1 MILRHRSLL
10 ECLKSME
17 EKFQIIERGQGFRTY
32 GDDLR
37 IIDEFN
43 SERIE

>member
-1 MILRHRSLL
+1 MILKHRSLL

-32 GDDLR
+32 GDDVLVL
-37 IIDEFN
+37 
-43 SERIE
+43 